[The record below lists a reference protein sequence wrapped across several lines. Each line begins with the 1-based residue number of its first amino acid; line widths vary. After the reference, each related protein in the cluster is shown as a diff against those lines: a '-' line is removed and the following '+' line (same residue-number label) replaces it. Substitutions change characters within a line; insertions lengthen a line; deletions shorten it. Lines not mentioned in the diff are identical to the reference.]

1 MKKRAVILILMLS
14 LVLTMSACQQES
26 APDPNRTLVLVN
38 DEAII
43 QSEFDIEYTKS
54 ADYIE
59 SLGSTITPEMETQ
72 LKNDVLQSMIRD
84 LLLKQYAKKDDYEP
98 TAENIENL
106 YQQYVTQHETEDKL
120 KAALEERGFTVED
133 FRSDLELQLDIDYYL
148 NQYVKD
154 NDLVSMTIVTDK
166 EVEDEF
172 LRYVLETGNETL
184 KLSEV
189 EAQIKSSLGQQK
201 MRTLITK
208 ITDQLMTESKI
219 EDKVV
224 FE

>member
-1 MKKRAVILILMLS
+1 MRKRALSFLLMLS
-14 LVLTMSACQQES
+14 LVLTMTACQQES

-120 KAALEERGFTVED
+120 KAALEERGFTVEAIKYSETSKMEGLLRCSTLPL
-133 FRSDLELQLDIDYYL
+133 FRE
-148 NQYVKD
+148 
-154 NDLVSMTIVTDK
+154 
-166 EVEDEF
+166 
-172 LRYVLETGNETL
+172 
-184 KLSEV
+184 
-189 EAQIKSSLGQQK
+189 
-201 MRTLITK
+201 
-208 ITDQLMTESKI
+208 
-219 EDKVV
+219 
-224 FE
+224 

>member
-1 MKKRAVILILMLS
+1 M
-14 LVLTMSACQQES
+14 
-26 APDPNRTLVLVN
+26 LVN

-184 KLSEV
+184 KLSDV

-208 ITDQLMTESKI
+208 ITDQLMIESKI